1 MYSAIT
7 RNTRE
12 IKQVLNNLCD
22 DTVIE
27 LVKTFGKD
35 YKRQTFAILRRLS
48 KKYVIRLKQT
58 NEPVGLFGLIPL
70 NDDSAGIFLLTTD
83 NLHKGNLI
91 TFLKQAKY
99 QVEVWQEEYKLIM
112 DTCYKKNKTI
122 KKWLRL
128 LGFKPSV
135 YQDDNFQIYYKGNIG
150 LYKND

>member
-91 TFLKQAKY
+91 TFKDQNILTVNKY
-99 QVEVWQEEYKLIM
+99 MGCVSALYI
-112 DTCYKKNKTI
+112 I
-122 KKWLRL
+122 H
-128 LGFKPSV
+128 V
-135 YQDDNFQIYYKGNIG
+135 YATSALN
-150 LYKND
+150 L